1 MGYHI
6 IDTSKTE
13 WDVWGGPAYQRT
25 RFDSVQIGQA
35 SSESPPAFV
44 VGTYF
49 SREVTKA

>member
-13 WDVWGGPAYQRT
+13 WDVWGGPAYQTT